1 MPSSCVLCPLHA
13 ADLRSEA
20 GSSSDADAAPTTAV
34 VRTSFDPR
42 RVDAW
47 TLVLSSKGLSS
58 MVVAQAGTYELHVP
72 WVERTGAQREL
83 AAADAEERAYRTSAR
98 PQSQPAAPA
107 TGFAWLGASAI
118 ALVLSAF
125 YAVTGPRSAGT
136 LWFSRGASDAAR
148 VLDGEAYRAV
158 TALTLHADAAHLLSN
173 LGIGTFVIGAVMRS
187 KGVGVGALMVL
198 VAGTLGNFLNAWVH
212 ATHHSSVGF
221 STAVFAA
228 IGLLGAIAYTEQ
240 RRQTRPRRPAWTA
253 LAGSVALLAALGAS
267 ERSDVLAHLFGGAS
281 GVALGL
287 IAGVLGERR
296 MGTLGA
302 DSKYGPRHS
311 WRRWLSRKK
320 PEDAPT
326 KMGRRASTPRMSHR
340 SAPRREV
347 LGAAL
352 VQWTSG
358 LAAAALLTFAW
369 MLALR

>member
-1 MPSSCVLCPLHA
+1 M
-13 ADLRSEA
+13 
-20 GSSSDADAAPTTAV
+20 
-34 VRTSFDPR
+34 RTSFDPR
-42 RVDAW
+42 RLDAW

-58 MVVAQAGTYELHVP
+58 MVVAHAGTYELHVP
-72 WVERTGAQREL
+72 WVERARAKREL
-83 AAADAEERAYRTSAR
+83 AAADAEDRAYAGAAR
-98 PQSQPAAPA
+98 PQRQPAAPA
-107 TGFAWLGASAI
+107 TRYAWLGASAI

-125 YAVTGPRSAGT
+125 YAVTGPRNAGT

-158 TALTLHADAAHLLSN
+158 TALTLHADAAHLISN

-198 VAGTLGNFLNAWVH
+198 VAGTLGNLLNAWVH
-212 ATHHSSVGF
+212 AAHHSSVGF

-267 ERSDVLAHLFGGAS
+267 ERSDVLAHLFGGAA

-287 IAGVLGERR
+287 IFGALGERR
-296 MGTLGA
+296 LGRLRA
-302 DSKYGPRHS
+302 GPKTGPS
-311 WRRWLSRKK
+311 GAWRRWLSRK
-320 PEDAPT
+320 EAEEVRANV
-326 KMGRRASTPRMSHR
+326 GQRASTPRMSR
-340 SAPRREV
+340 RQAPRREV
-347 LGAAL
+347 FGPAL
-352 VQWTSG
+352 TQWTSG
-358 LAAAALLTFAW
+358 LAAAALVTIAW